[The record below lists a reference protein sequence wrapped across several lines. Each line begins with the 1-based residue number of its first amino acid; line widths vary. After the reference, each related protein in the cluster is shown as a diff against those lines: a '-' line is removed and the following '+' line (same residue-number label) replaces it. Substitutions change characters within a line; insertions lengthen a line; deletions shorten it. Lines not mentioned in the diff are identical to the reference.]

1 MIQEYRYWVDSR
13 LEKDFQTDSFF
24 LIIIGSFVGI
34 LWEIN
39 FTIINL
45 DDNSKS
51 SYENKKLFDR
61 NV

>member
-1 MIQEYRYWVDSR
+1 MIQEYKYWVDSR
-13 LEKDFQTDSFF
+13 LEKDFQADSFF